1 MKNQVKKSHA
11 NQAYQLYYHGMMLP
25 GFIFLILFNFVPM
38 FGAIMAF
45 QDYRPAKGFFGSD
58 FVGFKH
64 FKYLFEMPDSF
75 ELFRNTLIIAL
86 GKIVLTTIMSIAFA
100 ILLNEVKNR
109 TLKKSVQTVVY
120 LPHFLSWVVLAL
132 VVKNLFN
139 LDGSVNAMLGTS
151 LNWLGSNSLFQP
163 LLILTDTWKEFGYGS
178 IVYLAAITSIDST
191 LYEAASI
198 DGATWWKKVWHVT
211 LPGIRT
217 TIVLMAVMN
226 LGNILNA
233 GFDQVYNLYSAS
245 VYATGDILDTYVYRV
260 GLQGLQYSFGTAV
273 GLLKS
278 VIAFVLMIGAN
289 KLLRSTP
296 TVKFS
301 KEVRLAMKV
310 DKLRT
315 VIIYIIIILL
325 GLVCLLP
332 LLNIVAISFSS
343 SAAVEGNMVGLIPV
357 GFSTAAYKK
366 ILEDSQF
373 WHSFLISVERVVLA
387 LIINFVLIVLMA
399 YPLSKTNAQFRGR
412 NIYANLMIFA
422 MLFNGGMIPTF
433 LVVKSYGLLNTVWA
447 LVLPGAV
454 PIFNVILVMNF
465 FAAVPKE
472 LEEAAFI
479 DGANPFQVLT
489 KIFIPISKP
498 VLATVS
504 LFSIVGSWNDFYS
517 GLIYMSKAAYYPLMT
532 YIQSLQINVEDLI
545 KQGNLSAVVD
555 SASLGNTNLNAAKI
569 VIAVIPLLLIYPLL
583 QRYFVSGI
591 VVGSVKG

>member
-1 MKNQVKKSHA
+1 
-11 NQAYQLYYHGMMLP
+11 
-25 GFIFLILFNFVPM
+25 
-38 FGAIMAF
+38 
-45 QDYRPAKGFFGSD
+45 
-58 FVGFKH
+58 
-64 FKYLFEMPDSF
+64 
-75 ELFRNTLIIAL
+75 
-86 GKIVLTTIMSIAFA
+86 
-100 ILLNEVKNR
+100 
-109 TLKKSVQTVVY
+109 
-120 LPHFLSWVVLAL
+120 
-132 VVKNLFN
+132 
-139 LDGSVNAMLGTS
+139 
-151 LNWLGSNSLFQP
+151 
-163 LLILTDTWKEFGYGS
+163 
-178 IVYLAAITSIDST
+178 
-191 LYEAASI
+191 
-198 DGATWWKKVWHVT
+198 
-211 LPGIRT
+211 
-217 TIVLMAVMN
+217 
-226 LGNILNA
+226 
-233 GFDQVYNLYSAS
+233 
-245 VYATGDILDTYVYRV
+245 
-260 GLQGLQYSFGTAV
+260 
-273 GLLKS
+273 
-278 VIAFVLMIGAN
+278 
-289 KLLRSTP
+289 
-296 TVKFS
+296 
-301 KEVRLAMKV
+301 MKV

-465 FAAVPKE
+465 FA
-472 LEEAAFI
+472 
-479 DGANPFQVLT
+479 GANPFQVLT

-569 VIAVIPLLLIYPLL
+569 VVAVIPLLLIYPLL

>member
-1 MKNQVKKSHA
+1 MKRLQDIADQVGVSRTTVS
-11 NQAYQLYYHGMMLP
+11 NVLHG
-25 GFIFLILFNFVPM
+25 
-38 FGAIMAF
+38 
-45 QDYRPAKGFFGSD
+45 
-58 FVGFKH
+58 
-64 FKYLFEMPDSF
+64 
-75 ELFRNTLIIAL
+75 NT
-86 GKIVLTTIMSIAFA
+86 
-100 ILLNEVKNR
+100 
-109 TLKKSVQTVVY
+109 
-120 LPHFLSWVVLAL
+120 
-132 VVKNLFN
+132 
-139 LDGSVNAMLGTS
+139 
-151 LNWLGSNSLFQP
+151 
-163 LLILTDTWKEFGYGS
+163 
-178 IVYLAAITSIDST
+178 
-191 LYEAASI
+191 
-198 DGATWWKKVWHVT
+198 KKVSKEM
-211 LPGIRT
+211 IRK
-217 TIVLMAVMN
+217 ISE
-226 LGNILNA
+226 ILNQE
-233 GFDQVYNLYSAS
+233 GYVP
-245 VYATGDILDTYVYRV
+245 DTSSRELTRKGSCII
-260 GLQGLQYSFGTAV
+260 GLV
-273 GLLKS
+273 
-278 VIAFVLMIGAN
+278 
-289 KLLRSTP
+289 
-296 TVKFS
+296 
-301 KEVRLAMKV
+301 
-310 DKLRT
+310 
-315 VIIYIIIILL
+315 L

-357 GFSTAAYKK
+357 GFSTAAYEK

-373 WHSFLISVERVVLA
+373 WHSFLISVERVVLT

-479 DGANPFQVLT
+479 DGANPLQVLT

-569 VIAVIPLLLIYPLL
+569 VVAVIPLLLIYPLL

>member
-1 MKNQVKKSHA
+1 
-11 NQAYQLYYHGMMLP
+11 
-25 GFIFLILFNFVPM
+25 
-38 FGAIMAF
+38 
-45 QDYRPAKGFFGSD
+45 
-58 FVGFKH
+58 
-64 FKYLFEMPDSF
+64 
-75 ELFRNTLIIAL
+75 
-86 GKIVLTTIMSIAFA
+86 
-100 ILLNEVKNR
+100 
-109 TLKKSVQTVVY
+109 
-120 LPHFLSWVVLAL
+120 
-132 VVKNLFN
+132 
-139 LDGSVNAMLGTS
+139 
-151 LNWLGSNSLFQP
+151 
-163 LLILTDTWKEFGYGS
+163 
-178 IVYLAAITSIDST
+178 
-191 LYEAASI
+191 
-198 DGATWWKKVWHVT
+198 
-211 LPGIRT
+211 
-217 TIVLMAVMN
+217 
-226 LGNILNA
+226 
-233 GFDQVYNLYSAS
+233 
-245 VYATGDILDTYVYRV
+245 
-260 GLQGLQYSFGTAV
+260 
-273 GLLKS
+273 
-278 VIAFVLMIGAN
+278 
-289 KLLRSTP
+289 
-296 TVKFS
+296 
-301 KEVRLAMKV
+301 MKV
-310 DKLRT
+310 DKFRT

-373 WHSFLISVERVVLA
+373 WHSFLISVERVVLT

-433 LVVKSYGLLNTVWA
+433 LLVKSYGLLNTVWA

-479 DGANPFQVLT
+479 DGANPLQVLT

-498 VLATVS
+498 VLATGS

-517 GLIYMSKAAYYPLMT
+517 GLIYMSKATYYPLMT

-569 VIAVIPLLLIYPLL
+569 VVAVIPLLLIYPLL